1 MYLYNHLIC
10 YLPVQSTSEKT
21 VPETNTST
29 DPIYW
34 LDRLSAILRHLA
46 TKTNNEK
53 DPCVVAIVEVCI
65 NIIFE
70 FSFICYYVILWYM
83 MIFLLDVAIYVKNLH
98 KI

>member
-1 MYLYNHLIC
+1 MELHSCLIC

-34 LDRLSAILRHLA
+34 LDRLSAILRHLV

-53 DPCVVAIVEVCI
+53 DPCVVAIVEVRI
-65 NIIFE
+65 N
-70 FSFICYYVILWYM
+70 FSFKFSFYLCYI
-83 MIFLLDVAIYVKNLH
+83 I
-98 KI
+98 

>member
-1 MYLYNHLIC
+1 MYKIIYLHSRLIC
-10 YLPVQSTSEKT
+10 YLSVQSTSEKT

-53 DPCVVAIVEVCI
+53 DPCVVAIVEVSI
-65 NIIFE
+65 NISFE
-70 FSFICYYVILWYM
+70 FYFY
-83 MIFLLDVAIYVKNLH
+83 LLLSYLLVYTI
-98 KI
+98 